1 MQISHANRALAGE
14 MKLRSDSLNSIPGMT
29 IVPVSIVLLFVL
41 TCCSSFGDPVDKD
54 PISLFGRWEGY
65 VGYGSYPSQ
74 IKGDLT
80 LIVHD
85 DRSCT
90 VEGALSGNI
99 LAWGDFEL
107 KFEGTLHV
115 DIATTALGEITV
127 TRIRTGA
134 DTIQIAVTMSGQFD
148 LKQAYV
154 TGSWESNID
163 AAFGAAGDWGA
174 MKPEDYTIVR

>member
-1 MQISHANRALAGE
+1 MRFG
-14 MKLRSDSLNSIPGMT
+14 SLNSVSGMT

-41 TCCSSFGDPVDKD
+41 TCCSSFGDPIEKD
-54 PISLFGRWEGY
+54 PVSLFGEWEGF

-74 IKGDLT
+74 INGDLA

-85 DRSCT
+85 DRSCS
-90 VEGALSGNI
+90 VDGALSGNI

-115 DIATTALGEITV
+115 DMTTTALGEVTV

-134 DTIQIAVTMSGQFD
+134 DTVQIAATMSGQFD
-148 LKQAYV
+148 LEQGYLM
-154 TGSWESNID
+154 GSWESNID
-163 AAFGAAGDWGA
+163 AAFGAAGEWGA
-174 MKPEDYTIVR
+174 MKPEDDSIIR

>member
-1 MQISHANRALAGE
+1 MVS
-14 MKLRSDSLNSIPGMT
+14 
-29 IVPVSIVLLFVL
+29 VSIVLLFVL
-41 TCCSSFGDPVDKD
+41 TCCSSFGEPVDKD
-54 PISLFGRWEGY
+54 PVSLFGGWEGY

-74 IKGDLT
+74 INGDLT

-90 VEGALSGNI
+90 VDGALSGNI

-115 DIATTALGEITV
+115 DMTTTALGEIIV

-134 DTIQIAVTMSGQFD
+134 DTVQIVATMSGQFD
-148 LKQAYV
+148 LEQAFV
-154 TGSWESNID
+154 TGSWESNLD

-174 MKPEDYTIVR
+174 LKQEDEPIIR